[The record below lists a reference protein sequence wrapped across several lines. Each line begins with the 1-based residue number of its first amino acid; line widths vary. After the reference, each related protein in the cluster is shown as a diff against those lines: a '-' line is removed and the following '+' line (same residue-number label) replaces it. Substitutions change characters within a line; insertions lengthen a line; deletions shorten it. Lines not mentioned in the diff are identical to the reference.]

1 MKIVGIADMTS
12 KVFARSP
19 DLVARSIE
27 GEEIL
32 VPIVHSGDEVDS
44 IYTLNEVGKFI
55 WERIDGERTFKDII
69 DAVKDEYEGKAGHME
84 RSVETFVRDLLE
96 IRAISEKS

>member
-1 MKIVGIADMTS
+1 MT
-12 KVFARSP
+12 VFERSP
-19 DLVARSIE
+19 DMVTRSIE

-32 VPIVHSGDEVDS
+32 VPIVRSGDEVDS

-55 WERIDGERTFKDII
+55 WERIDGERTVRDII
-69 DAVKDEYEGKAGHME
+69 DAVKDEYEGEAGHMA
-84 RSVETFVRDLLE
+84 RSVQAFIMDILE

>member
-1 MKIVGIADMTS
+1 MTVGIADMAM
-12 KVFARSP
+12 KVFVPSPEKGARS
-19 DLVARSIE
+19 SE

-44 IYTLNEVGKFI
+44 IYTLDEVGKFI
-55 WERIDGERTFKDII
+55 WERIDGERTVRDVI
-69 DAVKDEYEGKAGHME
+69 DAVKDEYEGDAGHIE
-84 RSVETFVRDLLE
+84 GSVQTFVKDLLE